1 MENNMDLPIIKVR
14 VTVNGLST
22 DVSVVARD
30 ASAALSE
37 ASKRAKKAFPHWTS
51 IECEVID

>member
-1 MENNMDLPIIKVR
+1 MDLPVIKVR

-37 ASKRAKKAFPHWTS
+37 ASKRAKKTFPHWSS